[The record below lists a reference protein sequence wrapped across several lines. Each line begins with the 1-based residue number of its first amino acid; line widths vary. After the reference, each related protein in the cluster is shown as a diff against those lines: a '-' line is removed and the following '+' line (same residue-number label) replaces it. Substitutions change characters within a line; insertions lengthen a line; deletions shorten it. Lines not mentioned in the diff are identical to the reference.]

1 MVCLMKHEP
10 DIAARPSRAPTLE
23 DFTRATAMYAVGE
36 GVDHVV
42 VSQWPRTWGRPGQK
56 QAAAWLREQHG

>member
-23 DFTRATAMYAVGE
+23 EFTRATAMYAVGE
-36 GVDHVV
+36 GIGPAV
-42 VSQWPRTWGRPGQK
+42 VSPWPLTLGKPGQK
-56 QAAAWLREQHG
+56 QFAAWLREQHG